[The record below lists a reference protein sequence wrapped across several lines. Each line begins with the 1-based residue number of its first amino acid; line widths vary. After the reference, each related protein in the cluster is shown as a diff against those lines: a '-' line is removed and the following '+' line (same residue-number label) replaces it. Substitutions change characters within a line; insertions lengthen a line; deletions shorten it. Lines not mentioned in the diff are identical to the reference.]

1 MNKQKV
7 PKLFNHDLEDTKV
20 PEPSADVAIS
30 KKAKE
35 EIETRN
41 AVLDCVGD
49 SKFQGIQK
57 KYDES
62 KNQVV
67 EKEMKLQ
74 ILKRELAMLKA

>member
-20 PEPSADVAIS
+20 PEPSADVTIS